1 MNYTKGEWKVYMTDI
16 DKPRWEIC
24 ARENGE
30 IGVAKTIYDDD
41 VPLKEKEA
49 NANLIAAAPLGY
61 ELAKFASLIS
71 ATWLG
76 NGSLKVN
83 EDDYLEIKRLA
94 SDFLAK
100 AEGREP

>member
-49 NANLIAAAPLGY
+49 NANLIAAAPDMY
-61 ELAKFASLIS
+61 EALEVGKTVLLDIQQRVASDCGE
-71 ATWLG
+71 A
-76 NGSLKVN
+76 LKVI
-83 EDDYLEIKRLA
+83 DKALT
-94 SDFLAK
+94 K
-100 AEGREP
+100 AEGREKC